1 MSAIRWAARV
11 FAFIASLI
19 VQEERSQ
26 NREVVC
32 TAHSAERFTEER
44 CAYRSSIIPT
54 TFLVMTSLLFFFCF
68 TSAL

>member
-32 TAHSAERFTEER
+32 TAHSAERFTFDR
-44 CAYRSSIIPT
+44 FAYRYSIFPT
-54 TFLVMTSLLFFFCF
+54 PVFVFSYFLFFFCF